1 VVIGDDVDVDFVLP
15 TRLPAGFSVQ
25 CGDVVL
31 IGDDVVRVG
40 DDVDV
45 DVDFEVDVE
54 VVLRRSSTPL
64 TP

>member
-15 TRLPAGFSVQ
+15 LPAAFSVQ

-31 IGDDVVRVG
+31 IG